1 MKHIP
6 KPPKTMASVAMFS
19 LVINIRVSAYILG
32 GNLMTCSLRY
42 TQLAF
47 EEGPLETTEESLPSP
62 RET

>member
-1 MKHIP
+1 
-6 KPPKTMASVAMFS
+6 MASVAMFS